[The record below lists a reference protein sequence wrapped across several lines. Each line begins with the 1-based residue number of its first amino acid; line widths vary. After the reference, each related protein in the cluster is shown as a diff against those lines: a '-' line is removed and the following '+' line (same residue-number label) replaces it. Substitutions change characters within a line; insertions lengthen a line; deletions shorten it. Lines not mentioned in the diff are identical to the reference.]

1 VGGREGGKEGGK
13 EGGRVVTVNPMEIRT
28 FEVVLGWRKEGAEE
42 EGGREGGEEERSWMG
57 PGDLVEVM

>member
-1 VGGREGGKEGGK
+1 M
-13 EGGRVVTVNPMEIRT
+13 VTVNPMEIRT